1 MLQSTSPSSIGSTI
15 QQPIPPVNSPVN
27 ASNRITMDPNGNPL
41 EAPTSYWPLTLAMS
55 SCFPS
60 LNLWGR
66 RTTTNSSDSDS
77 DEYEISLESIKVNFK
92 DDYIGG
98 GTQSSVFRGILN
110 EKTIALKKLNR
121 ASEVDIRMLKAL
133 EHPNVIRT
141 LGVSTKDIC
150 PCIIMEYCEQ
160 GGLFDVLQRRKVTKA
175 LFCKW
180 SSEIADG
187 MAYLH
192 SKKVVHRDL
201 KSANILVDKDD
212 NTKICDFGSLYT
224 FDKTFMPSVVMSFVG
239 TSQYMAPEMMKSEP
253 CSEKVDIWSFGI
265 VLWELLTQEI
275 PYKGIPSMA
284 IMYGVGSGTLKL
296 HVPKTVPQTAKLLF
310 KLCFSKKPRNR
321 PSFASVA
328 SHLTN
333 LQAEVAEMSE
343 DAWTM
348 RKQVWQKDIR
358 EEMSRSQN
366 GNAVEEQ
373 NVKADELVKKRWHEL
388 RHAQEIREM
397 YEKKMQRVDKMMRKI
412 LVIMEDINS
421 KEMDLKQREQKIE
434 EMEKLNRSIAY
445 ENNHSNGKHEKR
457 RSAPP
462 TNTCRVQKPM
472 VVRAGSKTI
481 SGQADAEYNYDC
493 QLSSSNYAIVSIQQH
508 QDEDNDDDVDA
519 DSEVE
524 AMSARSS
531 RGSSSDEEYYG
542 NPRRQ
547 RQSFTCDNSTPFA
560 RSSTRHSVGL
570 PPTSSNTIRNSPKS
584 DRNSIPAAFPSSQSD
599 RNFQFN
605 ENNMCQ
611 SCIYFHRNSS
621 ARISGISADS
631 GVCTST
637 LTLEETGQRLHSHFD
652 NSISSTHGSPLYRNV
667 DGRWSDGRIQ
677 TRRKPRR
684 QSSRDSPFKN
694 LPSKKEK
701 HLSSPSGRIG
711 SAGAATDHAAQHRSS
726 RDLHAMRSMS
736 MIESVEVAVE
746 EDENGR
752 LVILEDTNINN
763 IKPSPSYQEAINAS
777 NNNPITPINNRIIA
791 LRSEFA
797 DSGTSKNTDE
807 EIIVSAVA
815 NIMCE
820 SSSTMVSSLE
830 RSLEQAVNYSDGLT
844 DNETFV
850 KAARSHFKSHRRT
863 ASNPIPAIVAE
874 TSTESD
880 NDSNA
885 VYI

>member
-1 MLQSTSPSSIGSTI
+1 MGSL
-15 QQPIPPVNSPVN
+15 QQPVPPVNSPVN
-27 ASNRITMDPNGNPL
+27 ATRATLDPNGNPL
-41 EAPTSYWPLTLAMS
+41 ETTSWSFGVAA
-55 SCFPS
+55 CFPS
-60 LNLWGR
+60 LASLFFLGKQSA
-66 RTTTNSSDSDS
+66 TNANDSDSS

-121 ASEVDIRMLKAL
+121 ASEVDIKMLKAL

-141 LGVSTKDIC
+141 LGICTKDIC
-150 PCIIMEYCEQ
+150 PCIVMEYCEQ

-180 SSEIADG
+180 SCEIADG

-253 CSEKVDIWSFGI
+253 CNEKVDIWSFGI
-265 VLWELLTQEI
+265 VLHELLTQEI

-296 HVPKTVPQTAKLLF
+296 HVPQSVPQSAKLLF

-328 SHLTN
+328 SHLSN

-343 DAWTM
+343 DAWAM
-348 RKQVWQKDIR
+348 RKQVWKKEIR

-366 GNAVEEQ
+366 GNPAEEQ
-373 NVKADELVKKRWHEL
+373 NVQADELVRKRMHEL

-397 YEKKMQRVDKMMRKI
+397 YEKKNQRVDKMMRKI
-412 LVIMEDINS
+412 LVIMEDIHA
-421 KEMDLKQREQKIE
+421 KEMDLQVREQEISQI
-434 EMEKLNRSIAY
+434 LRDLQQQQQQHFQTLPND
-445 ENNHSNGKHEKR
+445 R
-457 RSAPP
+457 RSFRSVPP
-462 TNTCRVQKPM
+462 SSNTCRVQKHT
-472 VVRAGSKTI
+472 VVRAGSKAI
-481 SGQADAEYNYDC
+481 SGAVGAENDYEC
-493 QLSSSNYAIVSIQQH
+493 QLPSANYAVVSMTQE
-508 QDEDNDDDVDA
+508 DEENVE
-519 DSEVE
+519 SEVE
-524 AMSARSS
+524 AMSSRSS
-531 RGSSSDEEYYG
+531 SSGEEYYI
-542 NPRRQ
+542 PRQ
-547 RQSFTCDNSTPFA
+547 RPTTYDNAFA

-570 PPTSSNTIRNSPKS
+570 PPTSSSSAVRSPKT
-584 DRNSIPAAFPSSQSD
+584 DRNSIPAFPSSQSD
-599 RNFQFN
+599 RNFQHGDI
-605 ENNMCQ
+605 CP
-611 SCIYFHRNSS
+611 SCRLYQFQRNSV

-637 LTLEETGQRLHSHFD
+637 LTLEETGQRLHNYSD
-652 NSISSTHGSPLYRNV
+652 NGIHGSPLYRNV
-667 DGRWSDGRIQ
+667 EGRWSDGRIQ

-684 QSSRDSPFKN
+684 QGSRDSPFT
-694 LPSKKEK
+694 STKKEK
-701 HLSSPSGRIG
+701 HLSSPTTRVG
-711 SAGAATDHAAQHRSS
+711 STGATEQKQRNKDFHG
-726 RDLHAMRSMS
+726 MRSMS
-736 MIESVEVAVE
+736 MIESVEVEVE
-746 EDENGR
+746 VTEDDNGR
-752 LVILEDTNINN
+752 LVLLDG

-777 NNNPITPINNRIIA
+777 NNTSAAPINNRITA
-791 LRSEFA
+791 LKSEFT
-797 DSGTSKNTDE
+797 DSTISKKSDE
-807 EIIVSAVA
+807 ESIAA
-815 NIMCE
+815 IMCE
-820 SSSTMVSSLE
+820 SRMVSSLE
-830 RSLEQAVNYSDGLT
+830 RSLELAVGLSDGLSDKEST
-844 DNETFV
+844 L
-850 KAARSHFKSHRRT
+850 KAARSHFKATHRRT
-863 ASNPIPAIVAE
+863 ASNPIPAVVAE

-880 NDSNA
+880 NENA